1 MQYYFAPMEGV
12 TGYVFRNAHHRYF
25 PGVDKYFMPF
35 LSPSRDHVF
44 TKRELREIIPEHN
57 EALDAVPQL
66 LTKSADD
73 FIWAAGELGKMG
85 YRRVDLNLGCPSGTV
100 VAKGKGSGFLADPQG
115 LDVFFDQIFS
125 AGLDVEISVKTRLG
139 LKDEEEFPALLEIYN
154 RYPISQL
161 TVHPRVRT
169 DMYKNHIH
177 VDAFA
182 KAVENCRHA
191 LCYNGDL
198 VTARQCAALAERFP
212 QVEAIMLGRGMIAD
226 PALASKAAGGAGAD
240 KERLRAF
247 VEEVYRGYARDFESR
262 RNAMLRMKEL
272 WFYLHHLFE
281 DSEGYAKKLKK
292 TNDPDIYEQLVEGIF
307 RELKLR
313 EDLEPQQF

>member
-1 MQYYFAPMEGV
+1 MEGV

-57 EALDAVPQL
+57 EGLDAVPQL
-66 LTKSADD
+66 LTKHAED

-85 YRRVDLNLGCPSGTV
+85 YRRVDLNLGCPSGPV
-100 VAKGKGSGFLADPQG
+100 VAKGKGSGFLADSEG
-115 LDVFFDQIFS
+115 LDAFFGEVFS

-139 LKDEEEFPALLEIYN
+139 LKDEHEFPALLEIYN
-154 RYPISQL
+154 RYPIAQL
-161 TVHPRVRT
+161 TIHPRVRT
-169 DMYKNHIH
+169 DMYKNK
-177 VDAFA
+177 VNMDAFA
-182 KAVENCRHA
+182 GAAERCRCG

-198 VTARQCAALAERFP
+198 VRAQQCAELQQRFP
-212 QVEAIMLGRGMIAD
+212 KVEAIMLGRGMIAD
-226 PALASKAAGGAGAD
+226 PTLASKAAGGKGAD

-247 VEEVYRGYARDFESR
+247 VEEVYQGYARDFESR

-281 DSEGYAKKLKK
+281 GSEGYAKKLKK
-292 TNDPDIYEQLVEGIF
+292 TNDPDVYEQLVDGIF
-307 RELKLR
+307 RELELR
-313 EDLEPQQF
+313 EHLETPQF